1 MDSLSG
7 ATAAGLVMPS
17 VARKPEFSQCFGDK
31 AALEELTDGASM
43 LNLSI
48 HTPIHTFESRF
59 GRRRHLNPPD
69 PSPSFLASTT
79 ADLLTAIEFD
89 QDGEYLATGD
99 KGGRVVI
106 FQKGDDIKQVCF
118 TARVIGR
125 SMHSKSVPFCSC
137 NRSPSPPLPQVTP
150 EGRRKWACK
159 YRFYSEFQSHE
170 PEFDYLKSLE
180 IEEKINQIKWC
191 RRTGGAHFLLSSN
204 GGCAPG
210 FGLVVC
216 GGWGR
221 PFVPWSINHD

>member
-43 LNLSI
+43 LNPSI
-48 HTPIHTFESRF
+48 IFESRF
-59 GRRRHLNPPD
+59 GRRRHLKPPGL
-69 PSPSFLASTT
+69 SPSFLASTA

-118 TARVIGR
+118 TSRVCR
-125 SMHSKSVPFCSC
+125 SM
-137 NRSPSPPLPQVTP
+137 R
-150 EGRRKWACK
+150 
-159 YRFYSEFQSHE
+159 
-170 PEFDYLKSLE
+170 
-180 IEEKINQIKWC
+180 
-191 RRTGGAHFLLSSN
+191 
-204 GGCAPG
+204 
-210 FGLVVC
+210 
-216 GGWGR
+216 
-221 PFVPWSINHD
+221 